1 MTSPQQ
7 TFSVSKKPQK
17 QILSGMVDAV
27 NNMLKDEDNYTLEES
42 ILVKAFDL
50 KNDAVGLMYLMP
62 NSYQYVFTPNQKE
75 LLQYTCRRIKFL
87 LAVGAVPVV
96 GVKDSP
102 FDWEPTLKYGTD
114 IDKITDNII
123 KEFEL
128 SKKQYPDGGDVWFA
142 IPAIYTYTN
151 DPNFEQQYK
160 QLSRNHSGQ
169 TLEELTIEILEML
182 LTFPIS
188 VADILAKDDG
198 TFTHDVKAQ
207 EKYLIHIL
215 TAVLQ
220 LACVVKKDEAE
231 LVKDVSWGE
240 TSKQEIENIIAQ
252 WRNTRKLPDIILAL
266 PKFIKEK

>member
-128 SKKQYPDGGDVWFA
+128 SK
-142 IPAIYTYTN
+142 N
-151 DPNFEQQYK
+151 
-160 QLSRNHSGQ
+160 S
-169 TLEELTIEILEML
+169 
-182 LTFPIS
+182 
-188 VADILAKDDG
+188 
-198 TFTHDVKAQ
+198 
-207 EKYLIHIL
+207 IL
-215 TAVLQ
+215 TAEMFGLLFRPFIPIQ
-220 LACVVKKDEAE
+220 MIQILNNNINNYH
-231 LVKDVSWGE
+231 E
-240 TSKQEIENIIAQ
+240 TIQG
-252 WRNTRKLPDIILAL
+252 RP
-266 PKFIKEK
+266 